1 MTTADWQP
9 NFSWVTETLAVGG
22 SFPRFAAG
30 ELAWR
35 HGIGAVVDLR
45 EDACDDVRA
54 LRAAGIAFL
63 HLPTPRHFPIEPQ
76 KLERGVTFAQKTLRG
91 GSRAL
96 IHDGRGIGRS
106 ATLALCIMAA
116 EGWRP
121 LDALK
126 RAKDQRALVSPSP
139 AQYRCWTDWLARWK
153 ARHGADW
160 EIPDFVSFGSVA
172 YRCLSP
178 QA

>member
-1 MTTADWQP
+1 MTTGEWRAD
-9 NFSWVTETLAVGG
+9 FSWVTETLAVGG

-30 ELAWR
+30 ELAWT

-45 EDACDDVRA
+45 EEACDDVRA

-63 HLPTPRHFPIEPQ
+63 HLPTRDHYPIEPP
-76 KLERGVTFAQKTLRG
+76 KLERGVSFLQKAIRG

-96 IHDGRGIGRS
+96 IHCERGVGRS
-106 ATLALCIMAA
+106 ATLALCVMVA

-121 LDALK
+121 LDALQ
-126 RAKDQRALVSPSP
+126 RVKDQRTLVSPSP
-139 AQYRCWTDWLARWK
+139 AQYRCWIEWLGRWK

-160 EIPDFVSFGSVA
+160 NIPDFVSFGSVA
-172 YRCLSP
+172 YRPLEP
-178 QA
+178 RA